1 MALYLQKELDDDYHL
16 RLGVWQITE
25 TEAELRALTSIP
37 SDELEEISYI
47 KSESLRKQKLAVRAL
62 LDVMFEENVYL
73 SQHDN
78 GKPYIE
84 NNSVNISI
92 THTDKYVAVILNDIE
107 EVGID
112 CESLDRDFSAVEKK
126 ALSEDELDE
135 LEDDA
140 DERRIQLAIY
150 WCAKEAVYKKMS
162 QYKVD
167 FAEQIEIEAVR
178 PRKEGE
184 LDATFINKDGY
195 EEELSQRRRIDSI
208 ATISQDLA
216 GRAPSRAGSGA
227 AFRRVLWLRVRARRR
242 S

>member
-1 MALYLQKELDDDYHL
+1 MP
-16 RLGVWQITE
+16 
-25 TEAELRALTSIP
+25 EAELRALTSIP

-62 LDVMFEENVYL
+62 LDVMFEEKVYL
-73 SQHDN
+73 SHHDN

-195 EEELSQRRRIDSI
+195 EEELSLEYMIFDRHV
-208 ATISQDLA
+208 LVWV
-216 GRAPSRAGSGA
+216 SGDE
-227 AFRRVLWLRVRARRR
+227 
-242 S
+242 

>member
-62 LDVMFEENVYL
+62 LDVMFEEKVYL
-73 SQHDN
+73 SHHDN

-140 DERRIQLAIY
+140 DERRTQLAIY

-195 EEELSQRRRIDSI
+195 EEELSLEYMIFDRHV
-208 ATISQDLA
+208 LVWV
-216 GRAPSRAGSGA
+216 SGE
-227 AFRRVLWLRVRARRR
+227 
-242 S
+242 

>member
-25 TEAELRALTSIP
+25 TEDELRALTSIP

-62 LDVMFEENVYL
+62 LDVMFEEKVYL
-73 SQHDN
+73 SHHDN

-195 EEELSQRRRIDSI
+195 EEELSLEYMIFDRHV
-208 ATISQDLA
+208 LVWV
-216 GRAPSRAGSGA
+216 SGDE
-227 AFRRVLWLRVRARRR
+227 
-242 S
+242 